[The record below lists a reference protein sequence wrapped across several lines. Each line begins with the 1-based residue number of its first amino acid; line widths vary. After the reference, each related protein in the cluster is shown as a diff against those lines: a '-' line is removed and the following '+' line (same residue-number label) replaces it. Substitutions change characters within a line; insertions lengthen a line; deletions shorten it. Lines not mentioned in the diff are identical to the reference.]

1 MRLSALLIASLFLFS
16 LATGASAMN
25 QYGYAPARSS
35 AELPGDKLREG
46 IDRITAYL
54 ARGENRNPAELA
66 AFIDKEIAP
75 YFDFSRMAR
84 WIAGR
89 SYPYLDPAQ
98 RAAFEKTVSE
108 MFMAAMVRQI
118 AGFGYEKV
126 RYLRPRGNPR
136 SGQITLSLMAY
147 SKTGQ
152 PTRIS
157 FRMYRGRDG
166 WKVYDVSSN
175 GQSAVGYYRQ
185 YFARKLQQMRPRSR
199 RPAPEPRYPG
209 RYGYPAYQ
217 YR

>member
-1 MRLSALLIASLFLFS
+1 MKYPVLLTVSLILFS
-16 LATGASAMN
+16 FATGASAMTR
-25 QYGYAPARSS
+25 YGHPTARTVVD
-35 AELPGDKLREG
+35 LPGDKLREG

-54 ARGENRNPAELA
+54 ATSENRNPAELA
-66 AFIDKEIAP
+66 AFVDKEIAP
-75 YFDFSRMAR
+75 YFDFSRMAK

-89 SYPYLDPAQ
+89 TYQYMDPAQ
-98 RAAFEKTVSE
+98 RAAFEKTVEE

-136 SGQITLSLMAY
+136 RGQITLSLMAY

-157 FRMYRGRDG
+157 FRMYRGSDG
-166 WKVYDVSSN
+166 WKVYDVASN

-185 YFARKLQQMRPRSR
+185 YFAQKLQQMRPRTQ
-199 RPAPEPRYPG
+199 RPAAAPRYPG
-209 RYGYPAYQ
+209 RHGYPV
-217 YR
+217 YRFR